1 MAARK
6 FCDKCGRPQQRTLK
20 EWEEV
25 LEQEKNSW
33 SYDLMFETAP
43 PEVRDRLFKSLAG
56 KGAFGRIAKILS
68 LVKQKDHPEDV
79 KWAAHLLD
87 GAGKRKEAIM
97 TCLEFM
103 KKRPEAKA
111 VVEKC
116 AELIFAGANDD
127 LASSAP
133 GAVREAVF
141 RKLEQA
147 KQFERLFEI
156 LSAIPNQAK
165 TDGEWEAL
173 LGIAAVVGQM
183 DNAISACFEFI
194 KASPFAQKT
203 HIVEALIERCAA
215 LLLAGSND
223 ILISTA
229 PDAVREVVF
238 KTLGQTKQSKKR
250 MLDILSAIPDE
261 IKTEAEWTAVVAI
274 ADGLG
279 SLEGILGRI
288 PISVKRK
295 GLDTLIA
302 RGFHRE
308 VIEVLSDIGE
318 GAWGHEHHRRWFE
331 SCLEV
336 PEMKANAVKGLGAI
350 RRGGDGEKIL
360 ELYYSRAV
368 ALEAQG
374 RPGDAMDIFKHFV
387 DDNVPYKDAFSRYMR
402 LAGGTLPPAKAKGAP
417 AAAGDETR
425 VAAPSVSEKYE
436 LIREI
441 GRGGMGVVYEAVNRQ
456 IKKRVA
462 LKKMKEEL
470 ALNLR
475 EKERFLAEAQRVADL
490 HHPNIVDIY
499 DICEQDGNVY
509 LVFELVKGETV
520 DEMLNRG
527 KRPAIKEA
535 LRIACDVC
543 RALEYAHG
551 RRIIHRDIKPSN
563 IMLASDGF
571 VKVMD
576 FGIAREAHD
585 TLSRLTHVETSGTFS
600 YMAPEQHLGAYDAG
614 SDIYALGATLYEM
627 LTLEPPFRGPD
638 FLAQKREMVFKPLR
652 DRAPEVPEEL
662 EKIVRRCLEA
672 ERGKRFQTAAAI
684 KEALEGL

>member
-6 FCDKCGRPQQRTLK
+6 FCDKCGRLQQRTTQ

-25 LEQEKNSW
+25 LGQENNSW
-33 SYDLMFETAP
+33 SYDIMFEAAP

-56 KGAFGRIAKILS
+56 KGALGRIAKILS
-68 LVKQKDHPEDV
+68 LVKQKNHAEDV
-79 KWAAHLLD
+79 KWAAYLLD
-87 GAGKRKEAIM
+87 GAGKREEAIM

-103 KKRPEAKA
+103 KKRPEAKGL
-111 VVEKC
+111 VERC
-116 AELIFAGANDD
+116 ADLFFAGGSDD
-127 LASSAP
+127 LVPAAP
-133 GAVREAVF
+133 VSVREAIF
-141 RKLEQA
+141 KKLEQA
-147 KQFERLFEI
+147 KQFKRMLNI
-156 LSAIPNQAK
+156 LSAVPDQAK
-165 TDGEWEAL
+165 TD
-173 LGIAAVVGQM
+173 
-183 DNAISACFEFI
+183 
-194 KASPFAQKT
+194 
-203 HIVEALIERCAA
+203 
-215 LLLAGSND
+215 
-223 ILISTA
+223 
-229 PDAVREVVF
+229 
-238 KTLGQTKQSKKR
+238 
-250 MLDILSAIPDE
+250 
-261 IKTEAEWTAVVAI
+261 AEWAAFIEI
-274 ADGLG
+274 ADSLG
-279 SLEGILGRI
+279 SLEGILARL
-288 PISVKRK
+288 PTSVKRRR
-295 GLDTLIA
+295 LDRLKA
-302 RGFHRE
+302 RGFYHA
-308 VIEVLSDIGE
+308 IAQTLSCVGE
-318 GAWGHEHHRRWFE
+318 GEWPLEYYQIWFE
-331 SCLEV
+331 SCIEI
-336 PEMKANAVKGLGAI
+336 PGMKTDAVKSLAAV
-350 RRGGDGEKIL
+350 RRRKDGEKIL
-360 ELYYSRAV
+360 ELYHSLAV
-368 ALEAQG
+368 GLEEQG
-374 RPGDAMDIFKHFV
+374 HPDEARDIFKHFV
-387 DDNVPYKDAFSRYMR
+387 DENVPYKDAFSRYMR
-402 LAGGTLPPAKAKGAP
+402 LAGGTLPPSKAKAAVASAGA
-417 AAAGDETR
+417 ETR

-441 GRGGMGVVYEAVNRQ
+441 GRGGMGVVYEAMNRQ

-462 LKKMKEEL
+462 LKRMKEEL